1 MTFEHSFIET
11 GKRNQMIKNYFR
23 ISFRNL
29 KHNAGYTVINI
40 LGLATGIAVCL
51 LIFMVISHE
60 TSFDNYHKNR
70 ERIYRVL
77 TEYHHADSKDIFYGK
92 GVPFGVPRSIQ
103 TSLKQIQET
112 VPVWADHNV
121 GLLMA
126 KGDGESLK
134 KMREEYGVF
143 YTTPE
148 FFKIFDFPLLSG
160 SPLSL
165 KDPNNAIL
173 SKDAA
178 DKYFGSW
185 QNAIGK
191 TLKLNNTDIV
201 KVTGIMDNPPVNTD
215 FQIKVLIAYG
225 TGYTDRFFKSA
236 DWNNTSS
243 NFSCYILLNQNESA
257 ARVNNQ
263 LKSLA
268 KKMKSPENKDL
279 QTIQSLNDI
288 HYDTQAGNLSNNTIS
303 HELINALWLIASFIL
318 LIACVNFINLSTAQA
333 VNRAKEVGVRKVL
346 GSNRWQLKW
355 QFLTETFLIV
365 FASIL
370 LSLLITWLTLPSLNA
385 LMELPLKIS
394 LNNAA
399 IIAMFL
405 SALAVVVTLLSGFYP
420 SVVLSGFNPISAL
433 KSKLTAK
440 THKGI
445 SLRRGLVVFQFI
457 IAQALIIGTWI
468 IVKQMSFFSSQS
480 LGFDKTAIVNIPVP
494 TDSAGISKFGYLKK
508 QLMTVNGVQVA
519 SLNSNTPVE
528 DNNDNWTNVYF
539 NHAEKQTDFYSIFKM
554 ADNDY
559 LPGYKLPLV
568 AGRNLEASDTIRE
581 FLVNEMFLTN
591 LGITNPQDA
600 INKEIGLSKTT
611 KGPIVGVL
619 KNFYTRS
626 FRDGLAPLIITT
638 DAREYSQA
646 SIKLDSKNLTS
657 SMKAIEKIWDNV
669 YPDFVFE
676 FKFLDDKVESFYKH
690 ENQIAQLYKTFA
702 LIAIFLSCLG
712 LYGLASFMAVQRL
725 KEVGV
730 RKVLGATSA
739 HIIYLFSREFLLLI
753 TIAFGIAAP
762 VSWYFM
768 HNWLQNYPFR
778 VDLNWWIFI
787 AGGLLSVVIALTTV
801 SFQALKA
808 AMANP
813 VSSLRSE

>member
-1 MTFEHSFIET
+1 MNLY
-11 GKRNQMIKNYFR
+11 KKIKEEN
-23 ISFRNL
+23 
-29 KHNAGYTVINI
+29 
-40 LGLATGIAVCL
+40 GI
-51 LIFMVISHE
+51 
-60 TSFDNYHKNR
+60 
-70 ERIYRVL
+70 
-77 TEYHHADSKDIFYGK
+77 
-92 GVPFGVPRSIQ
+92 
-103 TSLKQIQET
+103 
-112 VPVWADHNV
+112 
-121 GLLMA
+121 
-126 KGDGESLK
+126 
-134 KMREEYGVF
+134 F
-143 YTTPE
+143 YTTPA

-160 SPLSL
+160 SYASL
-165 KDPNNAIL
+165 KNPNNAIL

-178 DKYFGSW
+178 EKYFGSW
-185 QNAIGK
+185 ENAIGK
-191 TLKLNNTDIV
+191 TLKLNNTDVI
-201 KVTGIMDNPPVNTD
+201 KVSGILENPPVNTD
-215 FQIKVLIAYG
+215 FQIKILIAYG
-225 TGYTDRFFKSA
+225 TGYTGRFAKST
-236 DWNNTSS
+236 DWDGTSS
-243 NFSCYILLNQNESA
+243 NFSCYVLLPINESVA
-257 ARVNNQ
+257 GMNNQ
-263 LKSLA
+263 LKVLA
-268 KKMKSPENKDL
+268 KKMKSPDNKDL
-279 QTIQSLNDI
+279 QTIQPLKAV

-365 FASIL
+365 FASVL
-370 LSLLITWLTLPSLNA
+370 FSLLITWLALPWLNI

-394 LNNAA
+394 LSNSAT
-399 IIAMFL
+399 IGLFL
-405 SALAVVVTLLSGFYP
+405 LILSVMVTILAGFYP

-445 SLRRGLVVFQFI
+445 SLRRGLVIFQFI

-468 IVKQMSFFSSQS
+468 IAKQMNFFTSQS
-480 LGFDKTAIVNIPVP
+480 LGFDKSAIVNIPLP
-494 TDSAGISKFGYLKK
+494 TDSAGISKFRFLKK
-508 QLMTVNGVQVA
+508 QLKTVNGVQSI

-528 DNNDNWTNVYF
+528 DNNDNWSNVFF
-539 NHAEKQTDFYSIFKM
+539 NHAEKQTDFYSIFKT

-559 LPGYKLPLV
+559 VPGYKLPLI
-568 AGRNLEASDTIRE
+568 AGRNLEASDTIKE
-581 FLVNEMFLTN
+581 FLVNEMFLKN
-591 LGITNPQDA
+591 LGINNPQEA
-600 INKEIGLSKTT
+600 INKEISLYKTI

-626 FRDGLAPLIITT
+626 FRDDLAPLIITT
-638 DAREYSQA
+638 DTREYSQA

-657 SMKAIEKIWDNV
+657 SMQGIEKIWDEV
-669 YPDFVFE
+669 FPDFVFE

-712 LYGLASFMAVQRL
+712 LYGLASFMAAQRL
-725 KEVGV
+725 KEVGI
-730 RKVLGATSA
+730 RKVLGATST
-739 HIIYLFSREFLLLI
+739 HIVYLFSKEFILLI
-753 TIAFGIAAP
+753 MIAFGIAAP

-778 VDLNWWIFI
+778 IGLNLWIFF
-787 AGGLLSVVIALTTV
+787 AGGLVSVAIALATV

>member
-1 MTFEHSFIET
+1 VQAPNRTKKT
-11 GKRNQMIKNYFR
+11 RQMIKNYFR

-29 KHNAGYTVINI
+29 KRNSGSTIINI

-51 LIFMVISHE
+51 LIFLVIGHE
-60 TSFDNYHKNR
+60 TSFDNYHKNQD
-70 ERIYRVL
+70 RIYRVL

-92 GVPFGVPRSIQ
+92 GVPYGVPASLRS
-103 TSLKQIQET
+103 SLKQIEEV
-112 VPVWADHNV
+112 VPVWADHNDQ
-121 GLLMA
+121 LLIA
-126 KGDGESLK
+126 KGNNESLK
-134 KMREEYGVF
+134 KIKEENGVF

-160 SPLSL
+160 SYASL
-165 KDPNNAIL
+165 KDPNNALL

-178 DKYFGSW
+178 QKYFGSW

-191 TLKLNNTDIV
+191 TLKLNNTDV
-201 KVTGIMDNPPVNTD
+201 LKVSGILENPPVNTD

-225 TGYTDRFFKSA
+225 TGYTGRFAKST
-236 DWNNTSS
+236 DWDGTNS
-243 NFSCYILLNQNESA
+243 NFSCYLLLPQNESSA
-257 ARVNNQ
+257 GINYQ

-268 KKMKSPENKDL
+268 RKMKSPDNKDL
-279 QTIQSLNDI
+279 QTIQPLRTI

-333 VNRAKEVGVRKVL
+333 VNRAKEIGVRKVL

-365 FASIL
+365 SVSVLF
-370 LSLLITWLTLPSLNA
+370 SLLITWLALPWLNI
-385 LMELPLKIS
+385 LMELPLKIG

-399 IIAMFL
+399 TIGLFL
-405 SALAVVVTLLSGFYP
+405 LIMSVMVTLLAGFYP
-420 SVVLSGFNPISAL
+420 SVVISGFNPINAL
-433 KSKLTAK
+433 KSKLNAK

-445 SLRRGLVVFQFI
+445 SLRRGLVIFQFI
-457 IAQALIIGTWI
+457 IAQALIIGTWVI
-468 IVKQMSFFSSQS
+468 AKQMTFFTGQS
-480 LGFDKTAIVNIPVP
+480 LGFDKSAMVNIPVP

-508 QLMTVNGVQVA
+508 RLKSVNGVHEI

-539 NHAEKQTDFYSIFKM
+539 NHAEKQTDFYSIFKT

-559 LPGYKLPLV
+559 VPGYKLPLI
-568 AGRNLEASDTIRE
+568 AGRNLEASDTIKE
-581 FLVNEMFLTN
+581 FLVNEMFLKN
-591 LGITNPQDA
+591 LGITYPQDA
-600 INKEIGLSKTT
+600 LNKEIRLFKTT
-611 KGPIVGVL
+611 RGPIVGVL

-626 FRDGLAPLIITT
+626 FRDDLAPLIITT
-638 DAREYSQA
+638 DIREYEQV
-646 SIKLDSKNLTS
+646 SIKLDSKELAS
-657 SMKAIEKIWDNV
+657 SMQGIEKIWNEV
-669 YPDFVFE
+669 YPEFVFE

-690 ENQIAQLYKTFA
+690 ENQIAKLYKTFA

-725 KEVGV
+725 KEVGI
-730 RKVLGATSA
+730 RKVLGANSS
-739 HIIYLFSREFLLLI
+739 HIIYLFSREFILLI
-753 TIAFGIAAP
+753 IIAFGVAAP
-762 VSWYFM
+762 LSWYFM
-768 HNWLQNYPFR
+768 HQWLQNYPFR
-778 VDLNWWIFI
+778 INLSWWIFI
-787 AGGLLSVVIALTTV
+787 AGGLVSIVIALATV

>member
-1 MTFEHSFIET
+1 
-11 GKRNQMIKNYFR
+11 MIKNYFR
-23 ISFRNL
+23 ISLRNL
-29 KHNAGYTVINI
+29 KRNSVSAVINI

-51 LIFMVISHE
+51 LIFMVIGYE
-60 TSFDNYHKNR
+60 TSFDNFHKKQD
-70 ERIYRVL
+70 RIYRVL

-92 GVPFGVPRSIQ
+92 GVPFGVPASLQ
-103 TSLKQIQET
+103 SSLKQLEEV
-112 VPVWADHNV
+112 VPVWADHNDQ
-121 GLLMA
+121 LLIS
-126 KGDGESLK
+126 KGTNESLK
-134 KMREEYGVF
+134 KIKEENGVF

-160 SPLSL
+160 SYSSL

-173 SKDAA
+173 CKDAA
-178 DKYFGSW
+178 VKYFGNW
-185 QNAIGK
+185 QEAMGK
-191 TLKLNNTDIV
+191 TLKLNNTDV
-201 KVTGIMDNPPVNTD
+201 LKVSGIMENPPLNTD

-225 TGYTDRFFKSA
+225 TGYTGRYSKST
-236 DWNNTSS
+236 DWDGTSS
-243 NFSCYILLNQNESA
+243 NFSCYLLLPQNESPA
-257 ARVNNQ
+257 GINNQ
-263 LKSLA
+263 LISLA
-268 KKMKSPENKDL
+268 KKMKSPDNKDL
-279 QTIQSLNDI
+279 QIIQSLKAI

-355 QFLTETFLIV
+355 QFLSETFLIV
-365 FASIL
+365 FASVIL
-370 LSLLITWLTLPSLNA
+370 SILITWLALPWLNM

-399 IIAMFL
+399 TIASFL
-405 SALAVVVTLLSGFYP
+405 LILSVMVTLLAGFYP

-433 KSKLTAK
+433 KSKLNAK
-440 THKGI
+440 TQKGI
-445 SLRRGLVVFQFI
+445 SLRRGLVIFQFI
-457 IAQALIIGTWI
+457 IAQALIIGTWV
-468 IVKQMSFFSSQS
+468 IVKQMTYFTSQS
-480 LGFDKTAIVNIPVP
+480 LGFDKSAMVNIPVP
-494 TDSAGISKFGYLKK
+494 TDSAGVSKFGFLKK
-508 QLMTVNGVQVA
+508 QLRTVNGVQQI

-528 DNNDNWTNVYF
+528 DNNDNWTNVVF
-539 NHAEKQTDFYSIFKM
+539 NHAAKQTDFYSIFKM

-559 LPGYKLPLV
+559 VPGYKLPLI

-581 FLVNEMFLTN
+581 FLVNEMFLKN

-600 INKEIGLSKTT
+600 LNKEISLSKTT
-611 KGPIVGVL
+611 RGPIVGVL

-626 FRDGLAPLIITT
+626 FRDDLAPLIITT
-638 DAREYSQA
+638 DAREYEQV

-657 SMKAIEKIWDNV
+657 SMQGIEKVWSDI
-669 YPDFVFE
+669 YPEFVFE

-712 LYGLASFMAVQRL
+712 LYGLASFMAIQRL
-725 KEVGV
+725 KEVGI
-730 RKVLGATSA
+730 RKVLGATSS
-739 HIIYLFSREFLLLI
+739 HIVYLFSKEFILLI

-768 HNWLQNYPFR
+768 HRWLQNYPFR
-778 VDLNWWIFI
+778 IDLSWWIFV
-787 AGGLLSVVIALTTV
+787 AGGLVSVGIALITV

-808 AMANP
+808 AVANP